1 LLPWF
6 EDRQNGPAVQF
17 KPGHLPDGLQN
28 FSRLQLLAD
37 YSNKAPE
44 KYPVIAALKGKFGL
58 FSRFRR
64 KTCEITF

>member
-17 KPGHLPDGLQN
+17 KPGHLPDGSQN

-37 YSNKAPE
+37 YIDEAPE
-44 KYPVIAALKGKFGL
+44 KYSVIAVLKGKFGF

-64 KTCEITF
+64 KTYEITS